1 MPLYLYSDIY
11 SSNSV
16 PKNWTPAKNE
26 MIKYP
31 VRNQAVLRE
40 LRTLT
45 PGKWKKL

>member
-16 PKNWTPAKNE
+16 PNGWMPIKIE

-31 VRNQAVLRE
+31 VRNKAVLRE
-40 LRTLT
+40 LRSLNS
-45 PGKWKKL
+45 GKWKNL